1 MTINSLL
8 AKYVILAR
16 PYHYFTAGWNLT
28 EKFQSFSVTFNKEM
42 CFFAAKKT
50 KENEKKKVENGDAVV
65 VNGGDEVEA
74 EKEMLNKENSGFVQ
88 CLNNI
93 NLV

>member
-1 MTINSLL
+1 MQKNFNPFLWLL
-8 AKYVILAR
+8 TKKC
-16 PYHYFTAGWNLT
+16 G
-28 EKFQSFSVTFNKEM
+28 
-42 CFFAAKKT
+42 FFAAKKI

-93 NLV
+93 NLVKSFWR